1 MEHANGGQNFFLCV
15 TLQDGTVKTQNTQ
28 TLHLELLI
36 LRINIKE
43 IFVNPK

>member
-1 MEHANGGQNFFLCV
+1 MEYANGGRNYFLCV
-15 TLQDGTVKTQNTQ
+15 TLKDGIVTTQKTQ

-43 IFVNPK
+43 SFVKPK